1 MDSIGSLVITV
12 LCLLLLMCNTIQ
24 CIMIL
29 KSNVENNNSSIAIT
43 RADFPPGF
51 VFGTASSAY
60 QVPIRK
66 KRWSCF
72 HWVYMLNSISHILS
86 YELI

>member
-1 MDSIGSLVITV
+1 MGSIGSLVTSV

-29 KSNVENNNSSIAIT
+29 KSKVENNNSSIAIT
-43 RADFPPGF
+43 RTDFPPGF

-66 KRWSCF
+66 KRRSCF
-72 HWVYMLNSISHILS
+72 YWEYMLNSICHILS
-86 YELI
+86 YDLI